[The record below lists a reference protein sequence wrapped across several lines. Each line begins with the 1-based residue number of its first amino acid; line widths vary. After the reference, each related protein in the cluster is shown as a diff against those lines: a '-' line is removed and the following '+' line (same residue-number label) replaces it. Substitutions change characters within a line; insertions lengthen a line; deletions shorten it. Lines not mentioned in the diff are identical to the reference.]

1 MNFSI
6 AKIVMPSELSPNSV
20 VLSRIIV
27 AAVAFFLLDAFSSKE
42 KYIIPMH
49 DKVRFFLCGLFGVA
63 LNQLF
68 LYKGLSITSPINS
81 SLIMAIIPILI
92 LVFSA
97 LYLRNTPTWKQYVG
111 VLISAVGAY
120 YLIAHAHKS
129 DSNSS
134 LEGDF
139 FIFLNA
145 SCYAVFMIIAKP
157 LLEKYHA
164 LFVTKWMFA
173 IAACIVFPF
182 TIGDV
187 VTSDWLELSTA
198 GWLSFAYIIVF
209 ATVFNYYI
217 GNATLQW
224 ISPVIAG
231 SYIYLQPIIASSFA
245 IAIGKDV
252 LSTEK
257 IIAGTLIITGVL
269 LTSKILNTTKL

>member
-1 MNFSI
+1 
-6 AKIVMPSELSPNSV
+6 MPSELSPNSV